1 MSNRRRRIRYQPSK
15 GQSIFTG
22 IIGILFCIIGFAV
35 VLPGAG
41 IFGLVWTGIAVAIT
55 VSSFMQAAGK
65 KGFMGSYVIE
75 DEGGAAP
82 EGEKSTEQRLQELQ
96 NLYDRRLIT
105 TEEYEAKRQEIL
117 KEL

>member
-1 MSNRRRRIRYQPSK
+1 MRRRRMRYQPSK

-22 IIGILFCIIGFAV
+22 IVGIFFCIIGFAV
-35 VLPGAG
+35 VLPSTG

-55 VSSFMQAAGK
+55 VSSFAQAAGK

-75 DEGGAAP
+75 EENA
-82 EGEKSTEQRLQELQ
+82 EGETSGEQSVEERLKELQ
-96 NLYDRRLIT
+96 SLYDQRLIT
-105 TEEYEAKRQEIL
+105 TEEYENKRQEIL